1 MGLNDPEVIRMIA
14 ELQKEYKAV
23 EQDYEQLKI
32 ERNTLAMTLDFS
44 DGAVKGCGITISKQ
58 VRMSITPEIG
68 DVDPDMYAEY
78 VRLKASLEGIEKA
91 LKEKSL
97 RAGCVGLKPSM
108 TFRVTGT
115 PEV

>member
-1 MGLNDPEVIRMIA
+1 MGLNDPETIREIA
-14 ELQKEYKAV
+14 KIQQEYKAI

-44 DGAVKGCGITISKQ
+44 DGAVKGCGITITKQ
-58 VRMSITPEIG
+58 VRMIITPEIG
-68 DVDPDMYAEY
+68 EVDPEMYAEY
-78 VRLKASLEGIEKA
+78 VKLKASLEGIEKA
-91 LKEKSL
+91 LKEKSQ
-97 RAGCVGLKPSM
+97 RAGFVGLKPSM